1 MLKMRC
7 FMFLN
12 FKIKNFLSIKDENII
27 DFSINESQKIDNTSE
42 KVLKSF
48 VNKIG
53 CIVGPNASGKTN
65 ILRAFVTFATFIEN
79 SYDMKKIQIAP
90 HFFHRDENTSFSCE
104 FIEKDIQY
112 QYSIVLNNMKII
124 QEKLR
129 KLNSQTNRYNDVYSR
144 DNLSVKTSND
154 IEINSADLVR
164 LSDNITCFSFL
175 KKLNYFKQKNIEINS
190 FAEILSNVELFHFF
204 GTAKPVILSMLEI
217 AEQLDKDKDL
227 IAKLSKELNNI
238 DTGIDNIFVV
248 ETKQKIEDD
257 NNGLVS
263 EKMAKVL
270 GTVHKD
276 NEKEAKIPIIDAS
289 DGTQHY
295 IDLFIKVNNIL
306 NRGGILIADEIEN
319 SLHVDLVERILNL
332 FMKKETNPNNAQILF
347 TTHNPW
353 FLQYLTKTQIFIVE
367 KEHQNTEVFRLDDI
381 KSVRNDENYF
391 MKYITGEYDGKPK
404 IRG

>member
-1 MLKMRC
+1 
-7 FMFLN
+7 MFLN

-90 HFFHRDENTSFSCE
+90 HFFHKDEDTSFSCE
-104 FIEKDIQY
+104 FIENDIQY
-112 QYSIVLNNMKII
+112 QYNIIVNKMKIVH
-124 QEKLR
+124 EKLR

-144 DNLSVKTSND
+144 NNLNVKTSDD

-164 LSDNITCFSFL
+164 LSDDITCFSFF

-190 FAEILSNVELFHFF
+190 FSDILSNVEIFHFF
-204 GTAKPVILSMLEI
+204 GTSKPAILSMFEL
-217 AEQLDKDKDL
+217 AEKLDKDEDL
-227 IAKLSKELNNI
+227 IKRLSKELNNI
-238 DTGIDNIFVV
+238 DTGIDNIFVI
-248 ETKQKIEDD
+248 ETKHRIE
-257 NNGLVS
+257 NGDTNELVS
-263 EKMAKVL
+263 EKTAKML
-270 GTVHKD
+270 GTTHRD
-276 NEKEAKIPIIDAS
+276 GEKEAKIPIIDAS

-295 IDLFIKVNNIL
+295 IDLFVKVHGIL
-306 NRGGILIADEIEN
+306 KKGGILIADEIEN

-367 KEHQNTEVFRLDDI
+367 KEHQNTEAFRLDEI
-381 KSVRNDENYF
+381 KNVRNDENYF

>member
-1 MLKMRC
+1 
-7 FMFLN
+7 MFLN
-12 FKIKNFLSIKDENII
+12 FKIKNFLSIKDENVI

-79 SYDMKKIQIAP
+79 SYDTKKIQIAP
-90 HFFHRDENTSFSCE
+90 HFFHNDEDTSFSCE
-104 FIEKDIQY
+104 FIENDIQY
-112 QYSIVLNNMKII
+112 QYSIVMNKMKIMH
-124 QEKLR
+124 EKLR
-129 KLNSQTNRYNDVYSR
+129 QLNPKTNRYNDIYSR
-144 DNLSVKTSND
+144 KKLNVKTSDD

-175 KKLNYFKQKNIEINS
+175 KRLNYFKQKNIEINS
-190 FAEILSNVELFHFF
+190 FSEILSNVELFHFF
-204 GTAKPVILSMLEI
+204 GTSKPVILSMFEI

-227 IAKLSKELNNI
+227 IAKLSKELNSI
-238 DTGIDNIFVV
+238 DTGIDKIFIV
-248 ETKQKIEDD
+248 ETKQKIED
-257 NNGLVS
+257 NNSGLIS

-270 GTVHKD
+270 GTVHRD

-295 IDLFIKVNNIL
+295 IDLFIKVNDIL

-319 SLHVDLVERILNL
+319 SLHIDLVERILNL

-391 MKYITGEYDGKPK
+391 MKYIAGEYDGKPK
-404 IRG
+404 IKG

>member
-1 MLKMRC
+1 
-7 FMFLN
+7 MFLN

-319 SLHVDLVERILNL
+319 SLHVDLVEN
-332 FMKKETNPNNAQILF
+332 FEF
-347 TTHNPW
+347 V
-353 FLQYLTKTQIFIVE
+353 YE
-367 KEHQNTEVFRLDDI
+367 KGN
-381 KSVRNDENYF
+381 
-391 MKYITGEYDGKPK
+391 
-404 IRG
+404 

>member
-1 MLKMRC
+1 
-7 FMFLN
+7 MFLN

-144 DNLSVKTSND
+144 NNLSVKTSND

-295 IDLFIKVNNIL
+295 IDLFIKVNDIL

>member
-1 MLKMRC
+1 
-7 FMFLN
+7 MFLN